1 MPIGSLSVYPEVI
14 RLVLL
19 NNPKSIL
26 DLGIGYGMNGAGIR
40 NWYSKDVELIG
51 VDGWAKYMNPMWD
64 CYTKVNIQTIESYIE
79 AEISRKFDFII
90 MTDVIE
96 HFTLPIGY
104 KVIERLKQM
113 LNPKGALIISTP
125 AIHIEQGAWGG
136 NELETHRS
144 AWTDLDFANC
154 GLNVIRGAEPCKYG
168 HLMYIAEYINQ

>member
-1 MPIGSLSVYPEVI
+1 MPIGSLSVYPEII

-40 NWYSKDVELIG
+40 NWYSKDVELVG
-51 VDGWAKYMNPMWD
+51 VEGWPSYMNPMWD
-64 CYTKVNIQTIESYIE
+64 MYSTIHIAKIEDYIKTDK
-79 AEISRKFDFII
+79 KFDFII

-96 HFTLPIGY
+96 HFALLDGI
-104 KVIERLKQM
+104 KVIERLKEM

-125 AIHIEQGAWGG
+125 AIEIEQGAWGG

-144 AWTDLDFANC
+144 VWD
-154 GLNVIRGAEPCKYG
+154 GLTFNGVGMTVIRGAEPCKYG
-168 HLMYIAEYINQ
+168 HLMYIAEYIKP